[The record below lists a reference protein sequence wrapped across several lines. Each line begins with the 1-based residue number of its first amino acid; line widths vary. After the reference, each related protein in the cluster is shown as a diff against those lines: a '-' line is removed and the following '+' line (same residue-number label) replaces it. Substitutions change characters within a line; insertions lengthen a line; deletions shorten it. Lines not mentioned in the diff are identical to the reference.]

1 MQIRVSIWGAFFI
14 LGFFCLQHLARDDYC
29 IRFFFRLLDSID
41 FATLQQP
48 CSSYSPSSF
57 SSSFS
62 SSASSSSSS
71 SPFSSSSSSPS
82 LSSLSSSSTHSCYI
96 LLPSLW
102 SSSVSFIV
110 LVSNLI
116 NIKYWRC
123 LWLAA
128 TPKNHVRP
136 LPHSDFTLLIPL
148 YDYHP
153 TPAPALLAF
162 VPPPWPQVR
171 YV

>member
-1 MQIRVSIWGAFFI
+1 MLHCLEHLYADSGFIWGAFVFDI
-14 LGFFCLQHLARDDYC
+14 AFLLLTTLGERRLLHWGG
-29 IRFFFRLLDSID
+29 FRLLDSID

-71 SPFSSSSSSPS
+71 SSSCSSSPSPSSSSSSS
-82 LSSLSSSSTHSCYI
+82 SSSLSSSSTHSYYHHFDHHQF
-96 LLPSLW
+96 PSSFW
-102 SSSVSFIV
+102 SATSSR
-110 LVSNLI
+110 
-116 NIKYWRC
+116 RC

-136 LPHSDFTLLIPL
+136 LPHSDFTLLIPFMITTL
-148 YDYHP
+148 
-153 TPAPALLAF
+153 
-162 VPPPWPQVR
+162 PQPC
-171 YV
+171 